1 MTNITGSCLCG
12 QLHYHGDV
20 EIMGAANCH
29 CDDCR
34 KAMGAAYATNL
45 FVKTEGLSIEG
56 DRLEYQHK
64 ADSGSDM
71 TKVNCAK
78 CGSPVYGLNSSRE
91 GVVVIRAGS
100 LDQKELVKPGV
111 NLFVTNK
118 IPSTPLDEDLK
129 TFDGMPG

>member
-1 MTNITGSCLCG
+1 MTTRGNCFCKKTTWEFE
-12 QLHYHGDV
+12 GD
-20 EIMGAANCH
+20 MTWGCYCH

-34 KAMGAAYATNL
+34 KASGAAYLTNL
-45 FVKTEGLSIEG
+45 FVKAEGLTIEG
-56 DRLEYQHK
+56 ERMEFKHK

-91 GVVVIRAGS
+91 GIVVIRAGS

-111 NLFVTNK
+111 NLFVPHK